1 MRPLDAA
8 NLERDPRG
16 RVSKVARDDPLII
29 YVDGDACPVKDE
41 VYRVAGRH
49 QLLTRIVTNS
59 WLRLPQSPLIELCVV
74 AESLD
79 AADDWIVAH
88 IAANDIA
95 ITADIPLAARCL
107 EKGAVVL
114 GPNGKS
120 FDDGNI
126 GAALATREIMSDLR
140 DRGEIR
146 GNNPSFTKQDR
157 VRFLDTLE
165 RVVQIA
171 KRNPG

>member
-16 RVSKVARDDPLII
+16 RVSNVARDNPLII

-49 QLLTRIVTNS
+49 QLLTRVVTNS
-59 WLRLPQSPLIELCVV
+59 WLRLPQSPLIEQCIV
-74 AESLD
+74 AEGLD

-107 EKGAVVL
+107 EKGAVAL

-146 GNNPSFTKQDR
+146 GKNPSFTKQDR

-165 RVVQIA
+165 RDVQIA

>member
-49 QLLTRIVTNS
+49 QLLTRVVTNS
-59 WLRLPQSPLIELCVV
+59 WLRLPQSPLIELCIVTKG
-74 AESLD
+74 LD

-95 ITADIPLAARCL
+95 ITADIRWPHD
-107 EKGAVVL
+107 V
-114 GPNGKS
+114 
-120 FDDGNI
+120 
-126 GAALATREIMSDLR
+126 
-140 DRGEIR
+140 
-146 GNNPSFTKQDR
+146 
-157 VRFLDTLE
+157 
-165 RVVQIA
+165 
-171 KRNPG
+171 

>member
-1 MRPLDAA
+1 MRPMDAT
-8 NLERDPRG
+8 NLERNPRG
-16 RVSKVARDDPLII
+16 RVSKVARDDLLVI
-29 YVDGDACPVKDE
+29 YVDGDACPAKDE

-49 QLLTRIVTNS
+49 QLLTRVVTNS
-59 WLRLPQSPLIELCVV
+59 WLRLPESPLIELCIV
-74 AESLD
+74 AEGLD

-88 IAANDIA
+88 IAADDIA

-114 GPNGKS
+114 GPNGKP

-157 VRFLDTLE
+157 IRFLDALE
-165 RVVQIA
+165 KTVQTA
-171 KRNPG
+171 RRLP